1 MEVHYWYTMTTNFV
15 LYGSETCLC
24 ISLPRCPNT
33 LPHAL
38 SLQSD
43 LIEHQMNKIRVTG
56 VVAESLTLSCYTSPD
71 YLERNPQLLRL
82 ETLLSTIY
90 HIDASG
96 AHRCCNSIYLY
107 ASVLSPSV
115 SCYTAD
121 DHSGNGLTCV
131 SLQLGQLNSSTLR

>member
-1 MEVHYWYTMTTNFV
+1 MHLSTKVFKHVASCFV
-15 LYGSETCLC
+15 LTEWPYWALDEQNTCN
-24 ISLPRCPNT
+24 RCGG
-33 LPHAL
+33 
-38 SLQSD
+38 
-43 LIEHQMNKIRVTG
+43 RV
-56 VVAESLTLSCYTSPD
+56 AYIIMQNLTD

-96 AHRCCNSIYLY
+96 AQRCCNSIYLY

-131 SLQLGQLNSSTLR
+131 SLQLGQLNSSTLRW